1 MAARSVTIVVPA
13 FNEGDSIGRVVTA
26 LRAAAPWHEVLVIDD
41 GSTDGTG
48 KAAQD
53 AGARVRAPSL
63 QQGQRRRR

>member
-1 MAARSVTIVVPA
+1 MALPIVTIVVPA
-13 FNEGDSIGRVVTA
+13 FNEGGSIGQVVTA

-48 KAAQD
+48 KAAGD
-53 AGARVRAPSL
+53 AGARVRSSSL